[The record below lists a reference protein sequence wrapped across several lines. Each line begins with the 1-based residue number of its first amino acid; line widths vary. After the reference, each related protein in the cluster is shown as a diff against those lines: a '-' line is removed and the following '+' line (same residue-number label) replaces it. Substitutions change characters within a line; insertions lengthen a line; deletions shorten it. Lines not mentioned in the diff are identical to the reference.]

1 VLERKHRVQTFI
13 LFGVPLITTLTRWVF
28 GFHWRLVLICE
39 WLYFLPKVMPFPQ
52 TSHLAMFIPLS
63 LPRIPFYQ
71 NRQGSATSRNKKIE
85 R

>member
-39 WLYFLPKVMPFPQ
+39 WLYFLPKLMPFPQ
-52 TSHLAMFIPLS
+52 TSHLAMIILLS
-63 LPRIPFYQ
+63 IFTITILPNQ
-71 NRQGSATSRNKKIE
+71 AGNSNKQE
-85 R
+85 